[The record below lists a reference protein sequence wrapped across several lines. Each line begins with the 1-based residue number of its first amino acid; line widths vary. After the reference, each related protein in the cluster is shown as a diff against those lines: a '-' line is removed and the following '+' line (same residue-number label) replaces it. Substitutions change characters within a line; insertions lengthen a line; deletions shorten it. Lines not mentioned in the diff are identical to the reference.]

1 MPGAACRLA
10 LPMALALT
18 PLIAA
23 AQPVMPVAGA
33 IQQQPAEKP
42 AHAAWTCLLKKY
54 VQPGTDGVNRIDYA
68 AFKDNAE
75 DRTTLDTYIA
85 SFADM
90 DLSGTDAATFAAWAN
105 LYNAVTVRYIL
116 ERYPTGSIRDGYL
129 FGGPWKKINVVAG
142 GETVSLDEIEHG
154 ILRPRFGTPLVH
166 YAINCAA
173 ISCPNLQAKA
183 WQGATLDEDLA
194 DAVRAYIND
203 PRGVTVTP
211 RGLRISSIY
220 DWFESDFGGSKQA
233 VIEHL
238 LKYADAALAKEIR
251 SNPRIRAYEY
261 DWSLNDTKK
270 AETI

>member
-1 MPGAACRLA
+1 MPAAACRLA
-10 LPMALALT
+10 LPVALALT

-23 AQPVMPVAGA
+23 AQPAIPVAGA
-33 IQQQPAEKP
+33 VQQQPAEKP

-75 DRTTLDTYIA
+75 DRESLDRYIA
-85 SFADM
+85 GFADM

-116 ERYPTGSIRDGYL
+116 EQYPTGSIRDGHL
-129 FGGPWKKINVVAG
+129 FGGPWKKIKVIAG
-142 GETVSLDEIEHG
+142 GKTVSLDEIEHG
-154 ILRPRFGTPLVH
+154 ILRPRFGNPLVH

-173 ISCPNLQAKA
+173 ISCPNLQPMA

-194 DAVRAYIND
+194 AAARAYVND

-211 RGLRISSIY
+211 RGLRVSSIY

-233 VIEHL
+233 VIDHL
-238 LKYADAALAKEIR
+238 LKYADASLAEEIR
-251 SNPRIRAYEY
+251 ANPRIRAYEY
-261 DWSLNDTKK
+261 NWSLNETKK
-270 AETI
+270 AETE